1 MSKKAVRKEFITLPL
16 SEIHPYERNPRINGD
31 AVEDVKESIR
41 QCNNIDPIE
50 IDENNVILSGHT
62 RYKALSELE
71 YTEAECLRVTGL
83 TDAQKRK
90 YRLLANKTGEKAKW
104 DFELLPIELD
114 GLDFEGYDFDFD
126 LPEYT
131 EINEE
136 APESFKEYGEDIETK
151 HIEYRVKIV
160 KSIYDALSDNGAFI
174 IVEKVLGNTSEIDDL
189 FVDEYYRIK
198 SHNAYTQEQIQNKRK
213 SLEGV
218 LVPIMANWN
227 ENLLQTAGFKKID
240 CFYRCLNFAGWIA
253 IK

>member
-1 MSKKAVRKEFITLPL
+1 MQDNVMPTGKWEFNQEVAEVFDNMLERSIPQYDVMRYLVKQIGFQFVKKGTAIVDIGCSNGNAIEPFITQYKDDCDYYCIDVSQPML
-16 SEIHPYERNPRINGD
+16 EKC
-31 AVEDVKESIR
+31 VEKYNQCKTVNILNYDIR
-41 QCNNIDPIE
+41 KGIPQYNASL
-50 IDENNVILSGHT
+50 ILSI
-62 RYKALSELE
+62 
-71 YTEAECLRVTGL
+71 L
-83 TDAQKRK
+83 TLQ
-90 YRLLANKTGEKAKW
+90 
-104 DFELLPIELD
+104 FVP
-114 GLDFEGYDFDFD
+114 
-126 LPEYT
+126 
-131 EINEE
+131 
-136 APESFKEYGEDIETK
+136 
-151 HIEYRVKIV
+151 IEYRVKIV